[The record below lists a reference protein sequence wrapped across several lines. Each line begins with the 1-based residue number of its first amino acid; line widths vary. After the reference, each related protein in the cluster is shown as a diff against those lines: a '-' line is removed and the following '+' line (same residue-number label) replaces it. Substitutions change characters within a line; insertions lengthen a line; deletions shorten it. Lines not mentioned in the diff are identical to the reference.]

1 MSEKNKTHQKILDVA
16 GKLFST
22 KGFKAV
28 TLREI
33 TSTLGLKHTA
43 LFYYAKS
50 KELLY
55 VQVMERNFKRHEQK
69 MEEALLHAEDDL
81 KEQMWVVA
89 KWLLSQPPLNLGQ
102 LMQSD
107 FAHLSPE
114 HGNRLAVLAFDSL
127 RMPLT
132 KTFQRAKDKGIIMV
146 EDPGLAAISFVS
158 LIETV
163 HATQPAFDTEQR
175 QTIVK
180 NIIDMLL
187 NGLYSR

>member
-1 MSEKNKTHQKILDVA
+1 MSKKNETHRKILDVA
-16 GKLFST
+16 DKLFAT

-33 TSTLGLKHTA
+33 TNALGLKHTA

-55 VQVMERNFKRHEQK
+55 MQVMERNFKRHEQK
-69 MEEALLHAEDDL
+69 MEEAILHAGDDL
-81 KEQMWVVA
+81 KEQMQVVA
-89 KWLLSQPPLNLGQ
+89 EWLLSQPPLNLGQ

-107 FAHLSPE
+107 FTHLKPE
-114 HGNRLAVLAFDSL
+114 HASRLAVLAFDSL

-132 KTFQRAKDKGIIMV
+132 KTFQRANDIGIITV

-163 HATQPAFDTEQR
+163 HATQPAFDAEQR
-175 QTIVK
+175 QSIV
-180 NIIDMLL
+180 NSIIDMLL